1 MEGALP
7 IIFLAVVLKIPV
19 FFGIWLIWHAVRDE
33 PTPEDMPGAEEEHG
47 FRRWRREP
55 KRPRGP
61 RRGGPHGSGAVAP
74 GYASAR
80 RSRAA
85 APAAAVSA
93 SAAGE
98 RRTRAAAGR

>member
-19 FFGIWLIWHAVRDE
+19 FFGIWLIWYAVRDE

-61 RRGGPHGSGAVAP
+61 RRGGPHGGAVAP
-74 GYASAR
+74 GYTAAR

-93 SAAGE
+93 SAGGE
-98 RRTRAAAGR
+98 RTRAASR